1 MSFTLTVAVMS
12 PIRVTAGAGIV
23 ASRVFSS
30 LVLSNVG
37 RDLRGKDLRVSVVV
51 VMIVSE

>member
-1 MSFTLTVAVMS
+1 MR
-12 PIRVTAGAGIV
+12 ITAGAGIV
-23 ASRVFSS
+23 ASSAFRS

-51 VMIVSE
+51 VIIVSE